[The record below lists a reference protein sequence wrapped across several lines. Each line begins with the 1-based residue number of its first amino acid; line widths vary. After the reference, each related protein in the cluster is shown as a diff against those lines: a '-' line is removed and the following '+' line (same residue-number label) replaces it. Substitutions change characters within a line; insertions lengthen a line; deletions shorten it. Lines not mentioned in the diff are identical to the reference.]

1 MNPNNQSN
9 ESTEVANEI
18 VLEEESHYCLEM
30 ISESSATKKQKT
42 FESEV
47 VSFIENGWKIIDGK

>member
-1 MNPNNQSN
+1 MSLNNQSN
-9 ESTEVANEI
+9 ESIEVANEV

-42 FESEV
+42 F
-47 VSFIENGWKIIDGK
+47 